1 MAAKGALAKE
11 EIMNKILATFPGS
24 FKYEKEIRVPMME
37 NGEMLQIKVTLTAA
51 KNMVDNGADVAIPG
65 DMSGSF
71 APSPAP
77 AQLKQDA
84 ATMVEPTE
92 AEKQNIRNLMSVLG
106 LQK

>member
-11 EIMNKILATFPGS
+11 EIMNKILEVFPGS

-37 NGEMLQIKVTLTAA
+37 NGEMLQIKITLTAA

-65 DMSGSF
+65 DISGSF

-77 AQLKQDA
+77 AQLKQN
-84 ATMVEPTE
+84 ATVIEPTKE
-92 AEKQNIRNLMSVLG
+92 EKERVKNLVELLG
-106 LQK
+106 L

>member
-11 EIMNKILATFPGS
+11 DVMNKILEVFPGS
-24 FKYEKEIRVPMME
+24 FKYEKELRIPMME

-51 KNMVDNGADVAIPG
+51 KNMVENGADVAMPG

-71 APSPAP
+71 APTPAP

-84 ATMVEPTE
+84 VVVEPTA
-92 AEKQNIRNLMSVLG
+92 AEKQNIKTLAAMLG
-106 LQK
+106 L

>member
-11 EIMNKILATFPGS
+11 EIMNKILEVFPGS

-37 NGEMLQIKVTLTAA
+37 NGEMLQIKITLTAA

-77 AQLKQDA
+77 AQLKQN
-84 ATMVEPTE
+84 ATVVEPTE
-92 AEKQNIRNLMSVLG
+92 EEKERVKNLVELLG
-106 LQK
+106 L

>member
-11 EIMNKILATFPGS
+11 DVMNKILEVFPGS
-24 FKYEKEIRVPMME
+24 FKYEKELRIPMME

-51 KNMVDNGADVAIPG
+51 KNMVENGADVAMPG

-71 APSPAP
+71 APTPAP

-84 ATMVEPTE
+84 ATMYPTE
-92 AEKQNIRNLMSVLG
+92 EEKQNIKTLAAMLG
-106 LQK
+106 L